1 MLYPVYIIIGMAR
14 IIKSKLLGTLAK
26 SFSFLYNSNVANK
39 GSFVFAPVAQ
49 LDSASDSDSE
59 GRWFE
64 SSRAY
69 QIKKTRPRTG
79 LFYLMSLHLKLT

>member
-14 IIKSKLLGTLAK
+14 IIKSKLLGALAK

-49 LDSASDSDSE
+49 LDSASDSDNSDEHFALSSE
-59 GRWFE
+59 IGLATEFIVRE
-64 SSRAY
+64 
-69 QIKKTRPRTG
+69 KKQ
-79 LFYLMSLHLKLT
+79 